1 MMSECTTDSTS
12 DSMRLTDEEID
23 KIINSE
29 KSKSL
34 QDPYGFSVVNKQI
47 ENLPRFSVSAKD
59 YENFADQG
67 VYLNAYTSRDQA
79 EKQRIE
85 NQINN
90 VEMGIVVAI
99 ILSALVAWM
108 GARRKIGFGWAF
120 FFSLMLSPV
129 VGLIIVLCSRKRE
142 PDFVEMDK

>member
-1 MMSECTTDSTS
+1 MMIECTTDSTS

-47 ENLPRFSVSAKD
+47 ENLPRFSVSAED

>member
-1 MMSECTTDSTS
+1 MMIECTTDSTS

-108 GARRKIGFGWAF
+108 GVDERSVLDGLS
-120 FFSLMLSPV
+120 FS
-129 VGLIIVLCSRKRE
+129 R
-142 PDFVEMDK
+142 